1 MGIKIGCAA
10 WTWTEPA
17 HNPPY
22 EEAIKSIGELGF
34 DGIELILRDF
44 EDVEN
49 YWTKDKRKEIKSMVD
64 YYGLQI
70 SQFAMSRM
78 LWMVWPVWKK
88 KRRTVQLRLLK
99 TECEISADLG
109 CDIVTLFPHG
119 RVRLRLP
126 IHICRN
132 IIISMFRGW
141 IQESVRFRYSRL
153 N

>member
-64 YYGLQI
+64 YYRPSGFSI
-70 SQFAMSRM
+70 CNVPECYGWVGQFG
-78 LWMVWPVWKK
+78 
-88 KRRTVQLRLLK
+88 RRK
-99 TECEISADLG
+99 E
-109 CDIVTLFPHG
+109 
-119 RVRLRLP
+119 
-126 IHICRN
+126 
-132 IIISMFRGW
+132 
-141 IQESVRFRYSRL
+141 ESFD
-153 N
+153 

>member
-64 YYGLQI
+64 YYGLQV
-70 SQFAMSRM
+70 SQFAMFQNVMDGLAS
-78 LWMVWPVWKK
+78 LEEEKK
-88 KRRTVQLRLLK
+88 KRPLLIYK
-99 TECEISADLG
+99 G
-109 CDIVTLFPHG
+109 
-119 RVRLRLP
+119 
-126 IHICRN
+126 
-132 IIISMFRGW
+132 
-141 IQESVRFRYSRL
+141 
-153 N
+153 

>member
-64 YYGLQI
+64 YYGLQV
-70 SQFAMSRM
+70 SQFAMFQNVMDGLEMCIRDSSYTDRCASH
-78 LWMVWPVWKK
+78 
-88 KRRTVQLRLLK
+88 REFNR
-99 TECEISADLG
+99 
-109 CDIVTLFPHG
+109 
-119 RVRLRLP
+119 
-126 IHICRN
+126 
-132 IIISMFRGW
+132 
-141 IQESVRFRYSRL
+141 
-153 N
+153 